1 LKRAIKLRTQFA
13 PASDVEGGNM
23 AVEAQ
28 PDRIPG
34 MAFRFPVTTI
44 VLQLIV
50 VLHLLEPLP
59 HLADEL
65 VVLHELLVN
74 GQ

>member
-1 LKRAIKLRTQFA
+1 
-13 PASDVEGGNM
+13 M